1 MASSMGAAMA
11 QVTDPSPEDARKYVL
26 DKYET
31 KIAYYW
37 TTSRN
42 NKRSYKSTRFLVVLL
57 GALVTLVAS
66 LSSSSFVGKLPV
78 ISLLFA
84 IATPVLAALLAVV
97 AGVSQAFQWGA
108 AWSDGVI
115 TATRL
120 EKERDRIA
128 VTPLNE
134 FDPLKE
140 IALLDETLL
149 AETQGF
155 FQRLLGSGGPSKSQP
170 QPGPGK

>member
-1 MASSMGAAMA
+1 
-11 QVTDPSPEDARKYVL
+11 
-26 DKYET
+26 
-31 KIAYYW
+31 
-37 TTSRN
+37 
-42 NKRSYKSTRFLVVLL
+42 
-57 GALVTLVAS
+57 TLVAS

-155 FQRLLGSGGPSKSQP
+155 FQRLLGSGGP
-170 QPGPGK
+170 